1 MPMREE
7 NIQISFRGERR
18 SGGVGGGIVVVVCA
32 SISAHVKCPL
42 RILISFIEG
51 SSKHN
56 CKGGMAGTDRTLCLC
71 WSVGR

>member
-32 SISAHVKCPL
+32 SISAHVSH
-42 RILISFIEG
+42 SFM
-51 SSKHN
+51 SFTNAHFFH
-56 CKGGMAGTDRTLCLC
+56 
-71 WSVGR
+71 